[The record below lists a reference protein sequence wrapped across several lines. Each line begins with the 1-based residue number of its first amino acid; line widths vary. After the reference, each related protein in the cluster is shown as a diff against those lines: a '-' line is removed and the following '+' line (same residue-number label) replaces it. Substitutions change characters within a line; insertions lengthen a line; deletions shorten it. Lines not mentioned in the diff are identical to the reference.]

1 MNSRNLNG
9 KMICVLLAVLLMIT
23 GSGWGQEKT
32 AVLNGSIEYERPT
45 TIHIISYSKV
55 TQTKLV
61 DSAIVKDGRFSLTI
75 PFKGLSASVMIIASH
90 DGNPISREDAGDVKS
105 ILLNESGATI
115 HIKDR
120 MKDAVVTGDPLEEE
134 KKNYIKYTYLPS
146 ADSAKVGYYINA
158 VSPIIIDYVVQ
169 RVPDSSNAAEFANY
183 KKIMDF
189 KSKMADFVQQKIL
202 LQRKYIKE
210 NPDSYFCL
218 SALEDNIRYGKDPDA
233 IEPLFNSMSDRLKN
247 SQEAQLLLEMLK
259 KAREDKL
266 HPENKIDKT
275 AALIDHMKALEIG
288 NMAPDFTLPD
298 VNGKAVRLSDFKGK
312 YILLDFWASWCVPC
326 RKESPNLIKAYQSFK
341 DKNFTIISVALEE
354 KGKKDV
360 WTAAI
365 KKDGLLWTQLVDYE
379 NAVAGKLY
387 KVSAIPNNFL
397 MDPSG
402 RIVAIGLRDSQLQDK
417 LAEFLSGF

>member
-1 MNSRNLNG
+1 
-9 KMICVLLAVLLMIT
+9 
-23 GSGWGQEKT
+23 
-32 AVLNGSIEYERPT
+32 
-45 TIHIISYSKV
+45 
-55 TQTKLV
+55 
-61 DSAIVKDGRFSLTI
+61 
-75 PFKGLSASVMIIASH
+75 
-90 DGNPISREDAGDVKS
+90 
-105 ILLNESGATI
+105 
-115 HIKDR
+115 
-120 MKDAVVTGDPLEEE
+120 
-134 KKNYIKYTYLPS
+134 
-146 ADSAKVGYYINA
+146 
-158 VSPIIIDYVVQ
+158 
-169 RVPDSSNAAEFANY
+169 
-183 KKIMDF
+183 
-189 KSKMADFVQQKIL
+189 
-202 LQRKYIKE
+202 
-210 NPDSYFCL
+210 
-218 SALEDNIRYGKDPDA
+218 
-233 IEPLFNSMSDRLKN
+233 
-247 SQEAQLLLEMLK
+247 
-259 KAREDKL
+259 
-266 HPENKIDKT
+266 
-275 AALIDHMKALEIG
+275 
-288 NMAPDFTLPD
+288 MAPDFTLPD